1 MKKEKN
7 HNFKELMQYA
17 KGFRWLTYA
26 SLFLSGI
33 SGILALVPFVFI
45 WLIIREVL
53 EVNPDFSRA
62 EHIVFYGWMA
72 VLFSLLSMLIY
83 VLGLMCSHISAFRV
97 AANIR
102 SRLIRHITELPVGC
116 VEDMGSGKIRKIIT
130 ESSAGTETFL
140 AHQLPDMAGAIITP
154 ICMVVLLFVFDW
166 RLGLVS
172 LIPFAL
178 GFGAMFKMA
187 GPAMAQDMKLYQDS
201 LEDMTNEAV
210 EYVRGIPVV
219 KTFGQTVFSFK
230 RFRAS
235 ISNYGMFCIA
245 YTKKCRR
252 SMLIF
257 QTCVNSVFV
266 FLIGLALIIAG
277 RGIINEV
284 FLLNLLFYIIFT
296 PIIATSLT
304 KVMFMS
310 ENVMLVGDCLTRI
323 HSILNFQ
330 VLSEPENPLEPRDN
344 SIEFQN
350 VSFQYSNSACPAL
363 DDVSFRIEPNQ
374 LIALVGPSGGGK
386 TTAASLISRF
396 YDVTQGEIR
405 IGGIPIRQIRKKRL
419 MEIVSYVFQDSK
431 LLKTSILENVR
442 LSKPDASRTEV
453 LNALSL
459 AQCDDIL
466 AKLPNGVDTV
476 IGSKGVYLSG
486 GQQQRIAIARTM
498 LKDSPIVIL
507 DEATAFADPENEASV
522 QKAFEELAKNK
533 MVIMI
538 AHRLSSIR
546 NADMIYVLDNGKIA
560 EAGKHTELMEK
571 HGIYYKMTENYETSV
586 SWKVGRNHA

>member
-1 MKKEKN
+1 
-7 HNFKELMQYA
+7 
-17 KGFRWLTYA
+17 
-26 SLFLSGI
+26 
-33 SGILALVPFVFI
+33 
-45 WLIIREVL
+45 
-53 EVNPDFSRA
+53 
-62 EHIVFYGWMA
+62 
-72 VLFSLLSMLIY
+72 
-83 VLGLMCSHISAFRV
+83 
-97 AANIR
+97 
-102 SRLIRHITELPVGC
+102 
-116 VEDMGSGKIRKIIT
+116 
-130 ESSAGTETFL
+130 
-140 AHQLPDMAGAIITP
+140 
-154 ICMVVLLFVFDW
+154 
-166 RLGLVS
+166 
-172 LIPFAL
+172 
-178 GFGAMFKMA
+178 
-187 GPAMAQDMKLYQDS
+187 
-201 LEDMTNEAV
+201 
-210 EYVRGIPVV
+210 
-219 KTFGQTVFSFK
+219 
-230 RFRAS
+230 
-235 ISNYGMFCIA
+235 
-245 YTKKCRR
+245 
-252 SMLIF
+252 
-257 QTCVNSVFV
+257 
-266 FLIGLALIIAG
+266 
-277 RGIINEV
+277 
-284 FLLNLLFYIIFT
+284 
-296 PIIATSLT
+296 
-304 KVMFMS
+304 MS